1 MKKSTAIT
9 VFMLILALSSIS
21 LPLFPL
27 VKAANVE
34 ITSISPSTKE
44 GYVGDTVRVVGT
56 VNASSDNYQIV
67 LRKNATEYIVVNA
80 TGASGTQVNAT
91 FSIPYLPGGN
101 YTLVL
106 QDTSKNVNATSWL
119 YIETAY
125 SVEARDTT
133 THKAL
138 ESPAQWREGD
148 SVEIWINVTGTTADK
163 EYAANI
169 TVKLPSPKNTTYWV
183 TRKYNTTSKG
193 NFAGFL
199 VSYPNVT
206 AFNGTATLPANTNYT
221 GTYTLALN
229 KTSSKTLATNTFE
242 MWLTNATTYHRL
254 QYVDIRA
261 KGYKTNENV
270 MVKILYGTTLMK
282 NDTVTTN
289 ATGFVV
295 ANWTVFSNASIGTY
309 TLNITSTR
317 VGLTKTTKNP
327 HDVQNFTVPGFGVNI
342 TAKNLAGDFVPNI
355 VIKVFEGDTK
365 VANGTSN
372 SSGLVKATL
381 EIGIYYCNATYRNR
395 KVGERTIN
403 VTGVASFDLN
413 CSLTNLRI
421 SVFSEDGVRIPEVEI
436 FLSPENQTLT
446 TDINGEAIAHSLL
459 PIWINTSQPYVLNAS
474 RYGISFNVTKIP
486 TLFVNATPVAW
497 YNVTIFCPTLKLQIT
512 TLNAAGNPI
521 TGVTIKVQESTG
533 GLYNES
539 TTGSDGR
546 VVFNFVFGKYLV
558 GVYDAEGIQLNR
570 TIVSLFENEN
580 VSIICKL
587 YGLTVSV
594 KVVDYVGQPISGADV
609 ILQREDMTT
618 RTAQTQS
625 NGTVTFSSV
634 TGGTFYVTV
643 YLFDQKEPSAEKG
656 YSVEE
661 NTTIVI
667 KVDKY
672 LMLIGMPVET
682 SAFIIALIIV
692 LTLVFVLVV
701 EIYRRRRF
709 RSQKNANLT
718 ENK

>member
-1 MKKSTAIT
+1 
-9 VFMLILALSSIS
+9 MLTLALSSIS

-34 ITSISPSTKE
+34 ITSITPSSKE
-44 GYVGDTVRVVGT
+44 GYVGDKVQVVGT

-67 LRKNATEYIVVNA
+67 LRNNVTEYIVVNA
-80 TGASGTQVNAT
+80 TSASGTKVNAT

-106 QDTSKNVNATSWL
+106 QDTNKSVNATSWL

-125 SVEARDTT
+125 SVEAKDTT

-138 ESPAQWREGD
+138 ESPAQWQEGD
-148 SVEIWINVTGTTADK
+148 SVEIWINTTGAK
-163 EYAANI
+163 ASWEYAANI
-169 TVKLPSPKNTTYWV
+169 TIKLPSPKNTTYWV
-183 TRKYNTTSKG
+183 TRKYNTTSAG
-193 NFAGFL
+193 NFSGFL

-206 AFNGTATLPANTNYT
+206 AFNGTTTIPANTNYT

-229 KTSSKTLATNTFE
+229 KTSSKTLATSTFKIG
-242 MWLTNATTYHRL
+242 LTNATQYHRQ
-254 QYVDIRA
+254 QYVDVRA

-270 MVKILYGTTLMK
+270 LVKILYGTKIMK
-282 NDTVTTN
+282 NETVTAN

-295 ANWTVFSNASIGTY
+295 ANWTVFSNASIGVY

-317 VGLTKTTKNP
+317 IGSTKTTKNP
-327 HDVQNFTVPGFGVNI
+327 SDLQDFTVPGFGVNI
-342 TAKNLAGDFVPNI
+342 TAKNLAGESVPNI
-355 VIKVFEGDTK
+355 VIKVFEDNTK
-365 VANGTSN
+365 AANGTSN

-403 VTGVASFDLN
+403 VTGAASFDLN
-413 CSLTNLRI
+413 CSLTNLGI

-446 TDINGEAIAHSLL
+446 TDINGAAIAHSLL
-459 PIWINTSQPYVLNAS
+459 PVWINTSQPYVLNAS

-512 TLNAAGNPI
+512 TLNAVGKPI
-521 TGVTIKVQESTG
+521 TDVTIKVQELTG

-539 TTGSDGR
+539 ATDSDGK
-546 VVFNFVFGKYLV
+546 VAFSFIFGKYLV
-558 GVYDAEGIQLNR
+558 GVYDADGIELNE
-570 TIVSLFENEN
+570 TTVSLFEDEN
-580 VSIICKL
+580 VSIVCKL

-594 KVVDYVGQPISGADV
+594 EVVDYLGQPISGADV
-609 ILQREDMTT
+609 ILQREGMTT
-618 RTAQTQS
+618 RSDQTQS

-643 YLFDQKEPSAEKG
+643 YLFDQKEPTSEG
-656 YSVEE
+656 SYSVEE

-667 KVDKY
+667 KVDEY

-682 SAFIIALIIV
+682 STFAIALIIV
-692 LTLVFVLVV
+692 LTLVFILAV
-701 EIYRRRRF
+701 EIYRKRRF
-709 RSQKNANLT
+709 KQQKNTNLT